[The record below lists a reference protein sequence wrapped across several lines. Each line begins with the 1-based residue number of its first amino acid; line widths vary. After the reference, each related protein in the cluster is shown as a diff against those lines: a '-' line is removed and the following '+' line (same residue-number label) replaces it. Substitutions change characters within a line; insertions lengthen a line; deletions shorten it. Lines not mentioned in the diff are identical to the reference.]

1 MFGWIRTLS
10 AIRRLRRS
18 DALFMTQSGG
28 NPDPSKR
35 SASIQFQ
42 YYGPGALERC
52 ERDAKI
58 ILSIINPT

>member
-1 MFGWIRTLS
+1 MFGWIKTLS
-10 AIRRLRRS
+10 AARRLRRS

-28 NPDPSKR
+28 DPDPAKR

-42 YYGPGALERC
+42 YYGPDALERC
-52 ERDAKI
+52 QRDAQT